1 MTDHE
6 FEAFADVWSQAQE
19 IYNRSVT
26 SGTIELVFRALQSL
40 ELDEIQR
47 ALTLHIQSPDTG
59 QFPPKPGDVIKF
71 ARGDSQSRTLQAWAK
86 VERAIRSVGHYRD
99 VCFDDPL
106 IHAVIERMGGWPK
119 VAMVDS
125 EKDIVWLRQRFE
137 AQYRAYA
144 IHKPEEWPAFLPGV
158 STQQNAQIGQHSR
171 GRLPGKDI
179 AVIGDQRRAMQ
190 VAERGRG
197 ALANGT
203 QVSRVT
209 GGQLAGLIE
218 NMQANQQQG
227 VA

>member
-1 MTDHE
+1 MTEHD
-6 FEAFADVWSQAQE
+6 FEAFAEVWSQALE

-26 SGTIELVFRALQSL
+26 PGTIELVFRALERL
-40 ELDEIQR
+40 ELDEVRR

-59 QFPPKPGDVIKF
+59 QYPPKPGDVIKF

-99 VCFDDPL
+99 VAFDDPL
-106 IHAVIERMGGWPK
+106 IHAAIERIGGWPK
-119 VAMVDS
+119 AAMVES
-125 EKDIVWLRQRFE
+125 EKDMVWLRQRFE

-144 IHKPEEWPAFLPGV
+144 VHRPDNWPAFLAGAA
-158 STQQNAQIGQHSR
+158 TQQNAQIGQHTR

-179 AVIGDQRRAMQ
+179 AVIGDKGRAMQ
-190 VAERGRG
+190 VIERGRE

-203 QVSRVT
+203 QVQRITDSSL
-209 GGQLAGLIE
+209 QGLIA
-218 NMQANQQQG
+218 NMGSNKG

>member
-1 MTDHE
+1 MTEHD
-6 FEAFADVWSQAQE
+6 FEKFAEVWSQAQE

-26 SGTIELVFRALQSL
+26 PGTIELVFRALEQL
-40 ELDEIQR
+40 DLDEIQR

-59 QFPPKPGDVIKF
+59 QYPPKPGDVIKF

-99 VCFDDPL
+99 VAFDDPL
-106 IHAVIERMGGWPK
+106 IHAAIERIGGWPK

-144 IHKPEEWPAFLPGV
+144 VHRPEGWPAFLPGV
-158 STQQNAQIGQHSR
+158 ATQQNNQIGQHSR
-171 GRLPGKDI
+171 GRLPGKDL
-179 AVIGDQRRAMQ
+179 AVIGDQQRAMR
-190 VAERGRG
+190 VMENGRQ

-203 QVSRVT
+203 EVKRVSDAS
-209 GGQLAGLIE
+209 LAGVLE
-218 NMQANQQQG
+218 NMQAKQQG
-227 VA
+227 AA

>member
-1 MTDHE
+1 MTEHD
-6 FEAFADVWSQAQE
+6 FEKFAEVWSQAQE

-26 SGTIELVFRALQSL
+26 PGTIELVFRALEQL
-40 ELDEIQR
+40 DLDEIRR

-99 VCFDDPL
+99 VAFDDPL
-106 IHAVIERMGGWPK
+106 VHAAIERIGGWPK

-125 EKDIVWLRQRFE
+125 EKDMVWLRQRFE

-144 IHKPEEWPAFLPGV
+144 VHRPEDWPAFLPGV
-158 STQQNAQIGQHSR
+158 ATQQNTQIGQHTR

-179 AVIGDQRRAMQ
+179 AIIGDQQRAMR
-190 VAERGRG
+190 VMESGRQ

-203 QVSRVT
+203 EVKRVSDASLT
-209 GGQLAGLIE
+209 GLLE
-218 NMQANQQQG
+218 HMQTKQQG
-227 VA
+227 AA